1 MEKIIV
7 EVRWCDHNFGAT
19 LSDNVPGA
27 IVITAKT
34 YDELQKEVP
43 ETLRFHLEGMEAD
56 GDEYRN
62 GSPTAI
68 TSWSITSTQLRS
80 YDRASATPRLLPFRE
95 LRE

>member
-43 ETLRFHLEGMEAD
+43 ETLRFHLEGD
-56 GDEYRN
+56 
-62 GSPTAI
+62 
-68 TSWSITSTQLRS
+68 
-80 YDRASATPRLLPFRE
+80 
-95 LRE
+95 